1 MPAGSM
7 DALGAFS
14 YMTDNVPV
22 WINCVTDLAVH
33 TAAKHAEYT
42 EAYKKHATTGKPR
55 RRKNSSVC
63 SIHTEDLFKKP
74 NDPAPSAVAVD
85 TTQGVENHGSAR
97 AQNQSGGNP
106 RKRGTDEADPD
117 FADAA
122 FVSTRHNVIIH
133 YDGHTQK
140 ILEDM
145 VRNIVTARN
154 NIRRGKMSQLP
165 SMGFRSGMRCLPGR
179 GPPDAVL
186 SSIRSARDR
195 GPPGPRNQT
204 TFDLADKHLE
214 VAHGL
219 CESAAYQFLRAGDC
233 KAELSSVEEKF
244 RMLLEMA
251 TVEVQRLQKA
261 KQQAP
266 SEPEVEKEELELKL
280 PPAPVLEPPSKPNAS
295 PTGTATGAIEVDDA
309 SSVSMEPI
317 DLSAFRANRLNRMN
331 RMAA

>member
-1 MPAGSM
+1 M
-7 DALGAFS
+7 DALGAFF
-14 YMTDNVPV
+14 YLTDNAPV
-22 WINCVTDLAVH
+22 WINHVTDLAVH

-42 EAYKKHATTGKPR
+42 EAYKKHATTDKPR
-55 RRKNSSVC
+55 RRRNSSVC
-63 SIHTEDLFKKP
+63 SIHTEDLFKRP

-85 TTQGVENHGSAR
+85 STQGIENHDSAR

-106 RKRGTDEADPD
+106 RKGGPDEADPD
-117 FADAA
+117 SADAA

-140 ILEDM
+140 TLEDM

-179 GPPDAVL
+179 DPPDAVL
-186 SSIRSARDR
+186 SSIRSARNR
-195 GPPGPRNQT
+195 GPPAPRKQT

-219 CESAAYQFLRAGDC
+219 CESAAYQFLRAGNC
-233 KAELSSVEEKF
+233 EAELSSVEEKF
-244 RMLLEMA
+244 RTLLEMA
-251 TVEVQRLQKA
+251 TVEVQRPQEA

-266 SEPEVEKEELELKL
+266 SEPEAEKEESEPQL

-309 SSVSMEPI
+309 SSVSTEPV
-317 DLSAFRANRLNRMN
+317 DLSVFRANRMN
-331 RMAA
+331 RVSRMVA